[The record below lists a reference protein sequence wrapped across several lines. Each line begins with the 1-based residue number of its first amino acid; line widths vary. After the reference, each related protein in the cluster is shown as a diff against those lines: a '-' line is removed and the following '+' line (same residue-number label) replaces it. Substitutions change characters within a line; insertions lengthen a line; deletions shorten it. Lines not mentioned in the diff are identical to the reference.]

1 MGDETS
7 GWRAFGERAI
17 YDSPEV
23 WLGQVDVELPD
34 GERVWHHVVR
44 SSRVA
49 VMVLLDE
56 LPGSKSWPMPV
67 TWGDR

>member
-34 GERVWHHVVR
+34 GNGSGIT
-44 SSRVA
+44 SS
-49 VMVLLDE
+49 
-56 LPGSKSWPMPV
+56 G
-67 TWGDR
+67 